1 MSKPYLSLIIPVRDE
16 EKTML
21 QTLLSADYALS
32 ISEFSSEV
40 IVVDDGSRDT
50 TAHIV
55 RQYEK
60 VLKPLKC
67 LEGKSKRGFGSAI
80 KDGMSGANGNVRL
93 ILYPS
98 RVGFLDKREEILT
111 AFKDGYDIVVGSRN
125 IGEERHTLARSIKR
139 MFRKWSNRLLCGK
152 SLFGVSD
159 VRFGGMCV
167 TEEMAE
173 WLFSFPELTDSNNIF
188 FDMYMLASAN
198 GGRIKEIPY
207 ADTDACT
214 CGSGVLD
221 WFRAFFHSLKVRRL
235 ANKKKKHEGLVLE

>member
-16 EKTML
+16 EKTVL
-21 QTLLSADYALS
+21 QTLLSVDYALS

-67 LEGKSKRGFGSAI
+67 IEGKSKRGFGSAI
-80 KDGMSGANGNVRL
+80 KDGMADANGNVQM

-98 RVGFLDKREEILT
+98 CVGFLDKREEILT

-125 IGEERHTLARSIKR
+125 IAVERLS
-139 MFRKWSNRLLCGK
+139 
-152 SLFGVSD
+152 
-159 VRFGGMCV
+159 
-167 TEEMAE
+167 
-173 WLFSFPELTDSNNIF
+173 
-188 FDMYMLASAN
+188 
-198 GGRIKEIPY
+198 
-207 ADTDACT
+207 
-214 CGSGVLD
+214 
-221 WFRAFFHSLKVRRL
+221 
-235 ANKKKKHEGLVLE
+235 